1 MQYHWNWAILLQP
14 SPEGGG
20 SWLGYLV
27 VGLGWTLATALCAWV
42 IALALGALVG
52 TLRTMPLRWLS
63 RLCAAYVE
71 VFRNIPLL
79 VQMFFW
85 YFVLPEIL
93 PQRLGLAIKQMDP
106 PWGSFVPALVCLG
119 LFTAARIAEQVRA
132 GIQALPAGQ
141 SAAASA
147 LGFSRAGLYRL
158 ILLPQ
163 AFRIILPTLTN
174 EFMTIFKNTSVALT
188 IGLVEL
194 TATAREINENTF
206 RTFEAYGVVTLVY
219 LAIAMFAWLLMYWI
233 EHAVQLPSLV
243 SGSGRK

>member
-1 MQYHWNWAILLQP
+1 MSLLFETAPDGVSRYIDWIL
-14 SPEGGG
+14 S
-20 SWLGYLV
+20 
-27 VGLGWTLATALCAWV
+27 GLGWTLS
-42 IALALGALVG
+42 LALGAWAIALVVG
-52 TLRTMPLRWLS
+52 TLVGVARTLPAGIWP
-63 RLCAAYVE
+63 RLGRVYVE
-71 VFRNIPLL
+71 TFRNIPLL

-85 YFVLPEIL
+85 YFVLPELL

-106 PWGSFVPALVCLG
+106 PWSSFAPALICLG

-141 SAAASA
+141 RAAASA
-147 LGFSRAGLYRL
+147 LGFSRGGMYRL

-206 RTFEAYGVVTLVY
+206 RTFEAYGIVTLVY
-219 LAIAMFAWLLMYWI
+219 LMIALSAWLLMHRI
-233 EHAVQLPSLV
+233 ERAAQLPSLA
-243 SGSGRK
+243 SGTART

>member
-1 MQYHWNWAILLQP
+1 MSLLLEATP
-14 SPEGGG
+14 DGAGR
-20 SWLGYLV
+20 YLDWIIS
-27 VGLGWTLATALCAWV
+27 GLAWTLC
-42 IALALGALVG
+42 LALGAWTIALVVG
-52 TLRTMPLRWLS
+52 TLVGVLRTLPRGIWPGLGRI
-63 RLCAAYVE
+63 YVE

-85 YFVLPEIL
+85 YFVLPELL
-93 PQRLGLAIKQMDP
+93 PARLGMAIKQMDP
-106 PWGSFVPALVCLG
+106 PWGSFIPALICLG

-132 GIQALPAGQ
+132 GLQALPRGQ
-141 SAAASA
+141 SLAAFA
-147 LGFSRAGLYRL
+147 LGFNRPGMYRI

-206 RTFEAYGVVTLVY
+206 RTFEAFGVVTLIY
-219 LAIAMFAWLLMYWI
+219 LVIALIAWQIMHRI
-233 EHAVQLPSLV
+233 EYALRLPSLA
-243 SGSGRK
+243 SGTAQR

>member
-1 MQYHWNWAILLQP
+1 MSLLFQTTPDGVSRYIDWIL
-14 SPEGGG
+14 S
-20 SWLGYLV
+20 
-27 VGLGWTLATALCAWV
+27 GLCWTL
-42 IALALGALVG
+42 ALALGAWTIALVVG
-52 TLRTMPLRWLS
+52 TLVGVARTLRGGIWP
-63 RLCAAYVE
+63 RLGRAYVE
-71 VFRNIPLL
+71 TFRNIPLL

-85 YFVLPEIL
+85 YFVLPELL
-93 PQRLGLAIKQMDP
+93 PERLGSAIKQMDP
-106 PWGSFVPALVCLG
+106 PWASFVPALVCLG

-132 GIQALPAGQ
+132 GVQALPAGQ
-141 SAAASA
+141 SQAAAA
-147 LGFSRAGLYRL
+147 LGFGGAGLYRL

-219 LAIAMFAWLLMYWI
+219 LVIALLAWLLMHRI
-233 EHAVQLPSLV
+233 ERAAQLPSLV
-243 SGSGRK
+243 SGSARR

>member
-1 MQYHWNWAILLQP
+1 MSLLFETTP
-14 SPEGGG
+14 DGAGRYFD
-20 SWLGYLV
+20 WIID
-27 VGLGWTLATALCAWV
+27 GLAWTLC
-42 IALALGALVG
+42 LALGAWAIALVVG
-52 TLRTMPLRWLS
+52 TLVGVIRTLPGGILPRIG
-63 RLCAAYVE
+63 RLYVE

-85 YFVLPEIL
+85 YFVLPELL
-93 PQRLGLAIKQMDP
+93 PARIGMAIKQMDP
-106 PWGSFVPALVCLG
+106 PWASFVPALICLG

-132 GIQALPAGQ
+132 GLQALPRGQ
-141 SAAASA
+141 AQAANA
-147 LGFSRAGLYRL
+147 LGFDASAMYRL

-206 RTFEAYGVVTLVY
+206 RTFEAFGVVTIIY
-219 LAIAMFAWLLMYWI
+219 LLIALIAWQVMHRIEQAARLPGFA
-233 EHAVQLPSLV
+233 A
-243 SGSGRK
+243 

>member
-1 MQYHWNWAILLQP
+1 MSLLFEQTP
-14 SPEGGG
+14 DGAGR
-20 SWLGYLV
+20 YLDWIV
-27 VGLGWTLATALCAWV
+27 SGLGWTLS
-42 IALALGALVG
+42 LALGAWTIALIVG
-52 TLRTMPLRWLS
+52 TLVGVARTMPKGILP
-63 RLCAAYVE
+63 RLGRVYVE
-71 VFRNIPLL
+71 TFRNIPLL

-85 YFVLPEIL
+85 YFVLPELL
-93 PQRLGLAIKQMDP
+93 PLRIGMAIKQMDP
-106 PWGSFVPALVCLG
+106 PWGSFIPALVCLG

-141 SAAASA
+141 MQAAAA
-147 LGFSRAGLYRL
+147 LGFGRGNMYRL

-206 RTFEAYGVVTLVY
+206 RTFEAFGVVTIVY
-219 LAIAMFAWLLMYWI
+219 LVIALIAWQVMHRI
-233 EHAVQLPSLV
+233 ERAAQLPSLA
-243 SGSGRK
+243 SGTSQP